1 MPRMTKSE
9 KAWYVAN
16 IENLKAGLLTA
27 DLEAKWFA
35 LHFGK
40 TF

>member
-1 MPRMTKSE
+1 MTKSE

-16 IENLKAGLLTA
+16 IENLMRGLLTA
-27 DLEAKWFA
+27 ELEKKWFD